1 MRTRYGL
8 SPWID
13 LAPPS
18 RTAAFERL
26 RGECL
31 ADVVIVGGGLTGCL
45 TAYACAS
52 AGFDTVVVERDR
64 LGHGAS
70 GRSTGLLVPDP
81 GPMFRDVER
90 ALGRRAARKAFEGWR
105 RATLDAAAL
114 LRRLKVSCGAEAV
127 ASSVVSRGRDG
138 SWLERECRARV
149 EADLDAAWVS
159 DRALASLSVPPCEGA
174 MRHTSSAVA
183 LDPYRA
189 CLGVA
194 KAARA
199 KEIGRAHV

>member
-81 GPMFRDVER
+81 GPMFR
-90 ALGRRAARKAFEGWR
+90 
-105 RATLDAAAL
+105 
-114 LRRLKVSCGAEAV
+114 
-127 ASSVVSRGRDG
+127 
-138 SWLERECRARV
+138 
-149 EADLDAAWVS
+149 
-159 DRALASLSVPPCEGA
+159 
-174 MRHTSSAVA
+174 
-183 LDPYRA
+183 
-189 CLGVA
+189 
-194 KAARA
+194 
-199 KEIGRAHV
+199 EIGRAHV